1 MKKFS
6 IITVHKGNIRNLSR
20 TVDSILKQNKK
31 PSQHIIISPKLS
43 KNFRK
48 NYNKK
53 FVKYI
58 IGKDK
63 SIYNAMNI
71 GLNITNNNYVLFLNS
86 GDELNSINS
95 INTIFKIIQKNPNY
109 IYIFKVLMK
118 FKDKIYIPKKSYF
131 FSSNYFPHPGF
142 LRPPVRNRKV
152 ILFNETFDTI
162 SDGLWMEKNLKI
174 CKFKKIDE
182 VLVNHYLGGI
192 SSIPTY
198 KLAIEKMKISKYRF
212 IKEVIK
218 IVVYKLMSNKFYY
231 KLISLNK
238 FKLINE

>member
-1 MKKFS
+1 
-6 IITVHKGNIRNLSR
+6 
-20 TVDSILKQNKK
+20 
-31 PSQHIIISPKLS
+31 
-43 KNFRK
+43 
-48 NYNKK
+48 
-53 FVKYI
+53 
-58 IGKDK
+58 
-63 SIYNAMNI
+63 MNI

>member
-6 IITVHKGNIRNLSR
+6 IITIHKGNTKNLLR
-20 TVDSILKQNKK
+20 TVDSILKQSKN

-71 GLNITNNNYVLFLNS
+71 GLNITNKNYVLFLNS
-86 GDELNSINS
+86 GDELENINS
-95 INTIFKIIQKNPNY
+95 VKTIFKIIQKNPNY
-109 IYIFKVLMK
+109 IYIFKVSLK
-118 FKDKIYIPKKSYF
+118 FNNNLYVPKKNYF

-142 LRPPVRNRKV
+142 LRPPLIKNRK
-152 ILFNETFDTI
+152 IIFFNETFDTI
-162 SDGLWMEKNLKI
+162 SDGIWMEENLKNN
-174 CKFKKIDE
+174 KSKKIDK
-182 VLVNHYLGGI
+182 VLVKHYLGGI

-198 KLAIEKMKISKYRF
+198 KLAIEKMKISKSRF
-212 IKEVIK
+212 IKEIVKIK
-218 IVVYKLMSNKFYY
+218 AIT
-231 KLISLNK
+231 
-238 FKLINE
+238 

>member
-1 MKKFS
+1 MTINRVSFYRNNQSIASEKK
-6 IITVHKGNIRNLSR
+6 
-20 TVDSILKQNKK
+20 
-31 PSQHIIISPKLS
+31 
-43 KNFRK
+43 
-48 NYNKK
+48 
-53 FVKYI
+53 
-58 IGKDK
+58 
-63 SIYNAMNI
+63 
-71 GLNITNNNYVLFLNS
+71 
-86 GDELNSINS
+86 
-95 INTIFKIIQKNPNY
+95 
-109 IYIFKVLMK
+109 
-118 FKDKIYIPKKSYF
+118 
-131 FSSNYFPHPGF
+131 
-142 LRPPVRNRKV
+142 NRKV